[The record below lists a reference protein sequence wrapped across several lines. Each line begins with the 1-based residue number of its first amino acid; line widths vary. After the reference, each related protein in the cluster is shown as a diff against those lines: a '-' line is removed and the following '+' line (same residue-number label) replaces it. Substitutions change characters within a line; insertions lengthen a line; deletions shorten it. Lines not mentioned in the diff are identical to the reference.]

1 MISFW
6 FAFYL
11 ASLFL
16 GILAMSYEEEKQKAA
31 EKAKKIEP
39 KFQQTLK
46 ELQEGD
52 KAAEVYFFLNAS

>member
-1 MISFW
+1 
-6 FAFYL
+6 
-11 ASLFL
+11 
-16 GILAMSYEEEKQKAA
+16 MSYEEEKQKAA